1 MWRPAPPSPS
11 STPGAQVLKVLH
23 PPSFTSYATQ
33 PLFCSVVDPVLS
45 VSVHSPAHT
54 LSVVRSPKQTS
65 PLATSVRV
73 VFAAYIR
80 SLTFDADVLISDVVK
95 SSSSKKLKKLKKN
108 DKANSMALN
117 LSKNTRLLVDAL
129 DFGEGEK
136 AASSRELRKTLDE
149 LFSERDWSSPA
160 SPDPSL
166 SLYNLFPNASPVG
179 RLISVLSQRLA
190 SLKTIPNM
198 SALFT
203 LFTARLREHFNS
215 LEPIPNI
222 DSVETLDGVW
232 GGDEEGGVDL
242 FQGILAQ
249 KIRMIQCC
257 IAAKRESA
265 VRAAAEAA
273 AAKPAPPTVR
283 DRSASEERFRAD
295 RKRIISRMKKTTIR
309 AIKSRTDD
317 PDPSPPSSDDDDEFH
332 DASSAPPSPAH
343 RHPSLTVP
351 QRRNRVP
358 PATIDMILQRK
369 QMLSLLGDDREVLLM
384 RLNEPMFKSD
394 AQTFRYQNP
403 GASWELFKRWIDT
416 LPEYTDLDESILL
429 KVEEIYDEN
438 EGVAVADQTPLF
450 VSTEEE
456 AEKALNYLES
466 LPVNQLLAQ
475 VLSNVLSNAWFVLRE
490 AGGSGEIR
498 DEKALHEIR
507 RQIDDTLVCLQAEVE
522 GRDVISEVAEN
533 VAVSQTLLDEIEKCC
548 CAIFE
553 YEEELSLRMSTLEK
567 MGCVKPGFEEASRFI
582 RRERASKRGG
592 RGGAED
598 GDEEEVEGEDEPQTV
613 QHVVEGQGGRLLMNC
628 EEDGLCT
635 WAVKIARA

>member
-1 MWRPAPPSPS
+1 LRSRRSRRSPP
-11 STPGAQVLKVLH
+11 H
-23 PPSFTSYATQ
+23 PP
-33 PLFCSVVDPVLS
+33 
-45 VSVHSPAHT
+45 
-54 LSVVRSPKQTS
+54 
-65 PLATSVRV
+65 
-73 VFAAYIR
+73 
-80 SLTFDADVLISDVVK
+80 
-95 SSSSKKLKKLKKN
+95 
-108 DKANSMALN
+108 
-117 LSKNTRLLVDAL
+117 
-129 DFGEGEK
+129 
-136 AASSRELRKTLDE
+136 
-149 LFSERDWSSPA
+149 
-160 SPDPSL
+160 
-166 SLYNLFPNASPVG
+166 
-179 RLISVLSQRLA
+179 
-190 SLKTIPNM
+190 
-198 SALFT
+198 
-203 LFTARLREHFNS
+203 
-215 LEPIPNI
+215 
-222 DSVETLDGVW
+222 
-232 GGDEEGGVDL
+232 
-242 FQGILAQ
+242 
-249 KIRMIQCC
+249 
-257 IAAKRESA
+257 
-265 VRAAAEAA
+265 
-273 AAKPAPPTVR
+273 PT
-283 DRSASEERFRAD
+283 
-295 RKRIISRMKKTTIR
+295 
-309 AIKSRTDD
+309 
-317 PDPSPPSSDDDDEFH
+317 P
-332 DASSAPPSPAH
+332 
-343 RHPSLTVP
+343 
-351 QRRNRVP
+351 
-358 PATIDMILQRK
+358 
-369 QMLSLLGDDREVLLM
+369 
-384 RLNEPMFKSD
+384 
-394 AQTFRYQNP
+394 RYQNP

-490 AGGSGEIR
+490 AGGSGEVRTKPSPPPPRPPLFSSRSPPCTRPQIR